1 MTQQVSL
8 VMAFFAGLL
17 TFLSPCIL
25 PLIPAYISFITGVS
39 INDLV
44 SEREEKSKMTKRIF
58 LEMILFILGFS
69 LVFILLGASA
79 SYFGKSVLSH
89 LKLLRVIGGILV
101 IVFGLYIT
109 GLFKISFLGYERK
122 IHLKMKPTNILGSFI
137 VGIVFALGW
146 TPCVGPVLG
155 TILTYAA
162 TQETVREGVLLLG
175 SYSLGLGIPFLVS
188 GLAVN
193 LFLRGFR
200 KIKKYSRLISVVTGG
215 LLILFGILILTGK
228 FQFIM

>member
-39 INDLV
+39 IDDLV

-89 LKLLRVIGGILV
+89 LKLLRVIGGVLV

-109 GLFKISFLGYERK
+109 RLFNISFLGYERK

-162 TQETVREGVLLLG
+162 TQETVREGVFLLG

>member
-1 MTQQVSL
+1 VPQQVSL

-39 INDLV
+39 IDDLV
-44 SEREEKSKMTKRIF
+44 SGGGEKSKMTGRIF
-58 LEMILFILGFS
+58 LEIALFISGFS
-69 LVFILLGASA
+69 LVFVLLGASA
-79 SYFGKSVLSH
+79 SYFGRFVISH
-89 LKLLRVIGGILV
+89 LNILRIVGGILV
-101 IVFGLYIT
+101 ILFGLYIA
-109 GLFKISFLGYERK
+109 GIFNISFFGYERK

-137 VGIVFALGW
+137 VGMVFALGW
-146 TPCVGPVLG
+146 TACAGPILAS
-155 TILTYAA
+155 ILTYAG
-162 TQETVREGVLLLG
+162 TQETVRKGILLLG
-175 SYSLGLGIPFLVS
+175 SYSLGLGVPFLVS

-200 KIKKYSRLISVVTGG
+200 RIKRYSRLISIVTGG
-215 LLILFGILILTGK
+215 LLIGFGILILTGK